1 MPYFFCF
8 KFIPII
14 EPDKEAINKI
24 KIKYKNET
32 VRFFAKIVII
42 KAIKIPKKAP
52 IKPLKYPLL
61 KLLLPM

>member
-42 KAIKIPKKAP
+42 KAI
-52 IKPLKYPLL
+52 
-61 KLLLPM
+61 